1 MCMNCNL
8 SRSQKARANERQ
20 KKVLNAIAE
29 QNELIRSG
37 QTGYMWALTVA
48 KMYDCGL
55 FSFDEAIELIGVSI
69 FSDIFIEKI
78 KNLFADIIDNEDD
91 DFVYEYNTSNLKIG
105 MVVKTYD
112 ELCSL
117 LEVKPKKGGKSKKQ
131 HEHDFL
137 RYFDYEKLN
146 YGHGYLILDIYSR
159 DEIIPKSNTRNSL
172 YIYQLKVLIL
182 LLVSTQAENKN
193 GNRILKTTF
202 PQLRQ
207 HMELVSPN
215 YDDYTINLYSK
226 RKEQHIMLSDY
237 EAEYQKN
244 LFKLHAEEKFKNS
257 IRTALNSLQDDDLIH
272 YETYTVI
279 CYYDD
284 EYNKKYRQA
293 TPDEE
298 MYIHNVK
305 QEAAQQL
312 GYTLSLYASRFKQ
325 TEFESI
331 IRSRFKKDNN
341 WQYVF
346 SGLSIISNDKAL
358 STKIKNFTIYKD
370 CDFSVFDV
378 SRELRDQLRYEYND
392 NLVKSLH
399 DKINKTRKHEE
410 DKALKWCRNKSID
423 KYKDISNDDLL
434 SIFIPQFKNM
444 QHYTNT
450 CNDYR
455 HFLVD
460 FLIKLNERQ

>member
-1 MCMNCNL
+1 MCMDCNL

-55 FSFDEAIELIGVSI
+55 FSFDEAIELIGISI
-69 FSDIFIEKI
+69 SSDIFIEKI
-78 KNLFADIIDNEDD
+78 NNLFADIIDNEND

-117 LEVKPKKGGKSKKQ
+117 LEVKPKKSGKSKKLQ
-131 HEHDFL
+131 ERDFL
-137 RYFDYEKLN
+137 RYFDYEKLK

-159 DEIIPKSNTRNSL
+159 DEIIPKSNTRNSR
-172 YIYQLKVLIL
+172 YINQLKVLIL
-182 LLVSTQAENKN
+182 LLVSSQTENEH
-193 GNRILKTTF
+193 GNKILKTTF
-202 PQLRQ
+202 PQLRK
-207 HMELVSPN
+207 HMDIINPN
-215 YDDYTINLYSK
+215 YDELKAKDLYAK
-226 RKEQHIMLSDY
+226 RKEQRISLSDR
-237 EAEYQKN
+237 EAEYQLN

-257 IRTALNSLQDDDLIH
+257 IRTALISLEDDDLIH
-272 YETYTVI
+272 YDTYTVI
-279 CYYDD
+279 CYLDD
-284 EYNKKYRQA
+284 EGHKKYRQA

-298 MYIHNVK
+298 IYIHNVK
-305 QEAAQQL
+305 QEAAEQL
-312 GYTLSLYASRFKQ
+312 GYTLSLYASRFRQ
-325 TEFESI
+325 ADFEDI
-331 IRSRFKKDNN
+331 IRNKFRKEKE
-341 WQYVF
+341 WHYVF
-346 SGLSIISNDKAL
+346 SGLIIISNNKAL

-392 NLVKSLH
+392 RLVKSLH
-399 DKINKTRKHEE
+399 DKIKKAKEQQEQKT
-410 DKALKWCRNKSID
+410 LKWCKSID
-423 KYKDISNDDLL
+423 YYKDISDEELL

-444 QHYTNT
+444 RHYTRT
-450 CNDYR
+450 CDDYR